1 MDKLLRKFR
10 DQWEATQM
18 AIAFAQAGE
27 YETAKEILERSE
39 VKEFSQLVKR
49 DSIKRKRPCVRV

>member
-27 YETAKEILERSE
+27 YETAKKIIENSE
-39 VKEFSQLVKR
+39 VKEFAQLVNK
-49 DSIKRKRPCVRV
+49 KRKRVCVRV

>member
-39 VKEFSQLVKR
+39 VKEFSQLVKK
-49 DSIKRKRPCVRV
+49 DAKRKRPCIRV